1 MKDLAI
7 GLTLAGFSFSVFV
20 LLPFGLAWSIGQ
32 LSGASG

>member
-20 LLPFGLAWSIGQ
+20 LLPFGLAWCLGQ